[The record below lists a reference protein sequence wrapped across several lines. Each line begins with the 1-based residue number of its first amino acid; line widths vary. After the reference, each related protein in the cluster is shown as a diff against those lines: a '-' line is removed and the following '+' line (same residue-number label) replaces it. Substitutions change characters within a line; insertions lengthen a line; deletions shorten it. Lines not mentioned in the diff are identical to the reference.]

1 MRYPKFLP
9 PKGTIGLI
17 APSFGASTEPYISRT
32 AFAEKLFESKGY
44 KITEG
49 PNAHADKGIGKSN
62 TPEKCAEEFMDFYR
76 RKDVDVLISCGGG
89 ETMCEDLSF
98 VDWDEIKKADPR
110 WFMGYSDNTNF
121 TYLLTT
127 ICDTA
132 SIYGPCISGFAMH
145 TRHESLDQA
154 ESLLTGTGFN
164 GKTIDLKG
172 FPSFELPM
180 PENETGEEDPCADLD
195 LNTKKELVFGGSF
208 RKNVPFTG
216 RLLGGCVDCL
226 VNLLGTRFDKTADF
240 LEKYREDGIIWFL
253 ESCDLNPISLR
264 RAFWQMDE
272 AGWFKYVKGFVIG
285 RPLHF
290 GEEMFGMDMHDAVL
304 GVVEKYNVP
313 VIMDADL
320 GHLPPAIPFVT
331 GALAAISADENIR
344 IRMSFE

>member
-32 AFAEKLFESKGY
+32 DFAEKLFESKGY
-44 KITEG
+44 KIKEG
-49 PNAHADKGIGKSN
+49 PNAHEDKGIGKSN
-62 TPEKCAEEFMDFYR
+62 TPEKCADEFMDFYR

-98 VDWDEIKKADPR
+98 VDWDSIRKADPK

-127 ICDTA
+127 LCDTA

-145 TRHESLDQA
+145 TLHESLKQA
-154 ESLLTGTGFN
+154 ESLLTGEGFEGN
-164 GKTIDLKG
+164 GITFTG
-172 FPSFELPM
+172 FPSFELS
-180 PENETGEEDPCADLD
+180 EKEGETDPCADLN
-195 LNTKKELVFGGSF
+195 LNGEKKLVFGGGF
-208 RKNVPFTG
+208 KRNVPFTG
-216 RLLGGCVDCL
+216 RLLGGCIDCL
-226 VNLLGTRFDKTADF
+226 VTLLGTRFDKTADF
-240 LEKYREDGIIWFL
+240 LEKYREDGFIWFL

-285 RPLHF
+285 RPFHF
-290 GEEMFGMDMHDAVL
+290 GEEMFGMNMYDAVL
-304 GVVEKYNVP
+304 GVIEKYNVP

-331 GALAAISADENIR
+331 GAMAEISADDNIKVKMR
-344 IRMSFE
+344 FE

>member
-98 VDWDEIKKADPR
+98 VDWDELKKADPR

-216 RLLGGCVDCL
+216 RLLGGCADCL

-240 LEKYREDGIIWFL
+240 LEKYREDGFIWFL

-290 GEEMFGMDMHDAVL
+290 GKEMFGMDMHDAVL
-304 GVVEKYNVP
+304 GVIEKYNVP

-331 GALAAISADENIR
+331 GALAEVSADENIR

>member
-1 MRYPKFLP
+1 MRYPGFLQ
-9 PKGTIGLI
+9 KDGTIGII
-17 APSFGASTEPYISRT
+17 APSFGASTEPYITRT

-44 KITEG
+44 RIKEG
-49 PNAHADKGIGKSN
+49 PNAHENKGIGKSN
-62 TPEKCAEEFMDFYR
+62 TPEKCVGEFMDFYK

-127 ICDTA
+127 LCDTA

-145 TRHESLDQA
+145 TPHESLKQA
-154 ESLLTGTGFN
+154 ESLLTGKGFEKNGITFTGFP
-164 GKTIDLKG
+164 T
-172 FPSFELPM
+172 FELS
-180 PENETGEEDPCADLD
+180 EKEGETDPCADLN
-195 LNTKKELVFGGSF
+195 LNGEKKLVFGSSF

-240 LEKYREDGIIWFL
+240 LEKYKEDGFIWFL

-285 RPLHF
+285 RPFHF

-304 GVVEKYNVP
+304 GVIEKYNVP

-331 GALAAISADENIR
+331 GALAAISADENIK